1 MQGYE
6 TWVNYWMPVTY
17 TGIGLHDLNR
27 SAYGGD
33 IYINNGSHGCIN
45 LPLDVAKK
53 IYDKV
58 TINSP
63 VMIVPSTTATIT
75 TKKAYRFLVKPY
87 AFCYGSTAQNC
98 AALPCVIIRG
108 VLPASCW

>member
-1 MQGYE
+1 MGKLLDARHLYRHR
-6 TWVNYWMPVTY
+6 
-17 TGIGLHDLNR
+17 LHDLNR

-58 TINSP
+58 TINTP
-63 VMIVPSTTATIT
+63 VMIVP
-75 TKKAYRFLVKPY
+75 
-87 AFCYGSTAQNC
+87 
-98 AALPCVIIRG
+98 
-108 VLPASCW
+108 